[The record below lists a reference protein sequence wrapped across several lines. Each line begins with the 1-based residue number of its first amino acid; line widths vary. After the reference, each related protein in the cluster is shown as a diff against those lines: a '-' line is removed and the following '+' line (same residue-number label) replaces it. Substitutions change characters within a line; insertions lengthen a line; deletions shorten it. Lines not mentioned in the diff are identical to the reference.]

1 MCNEKNTVLI
11 ISPRLDDVTATAIR
25 PPSHSVAFDSSD
37 REVSSSRCLVYLY
50 NYKTQIIKATFYRVF
65 SFLYSSA
72 TELSASFLA
81 SADLTDRNISLAS
94 NVDVVRMIN

>member
-65 SFLYSSA
+65 SVLYIH
-72 TELSASFLA
+72 LIQSFLRLFWRL
-81 SADLTDRNISLAS
+81 LT
-94 NVDVVRMIN
+94 

>member
-50 NYKTQIIKATFYRVF
+50 NYKTQIITGSFLFYIFICYRVICVF
-65 SFLYSSA
+65 SGVCWP
-72 TELSASFLA
+72 
-81 SADLTDRNISLAS
+81 DWQKH
-94 NVDVVRMIN
+94 